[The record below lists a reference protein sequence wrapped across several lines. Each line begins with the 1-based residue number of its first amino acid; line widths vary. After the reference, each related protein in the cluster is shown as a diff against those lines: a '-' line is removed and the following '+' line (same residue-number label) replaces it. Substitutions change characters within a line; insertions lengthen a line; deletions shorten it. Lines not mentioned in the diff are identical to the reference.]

1 MANILKLVKVDM
13 EEMVKDGTILLIGKP
28 RVFEKYEDGVKVGA
42 GGLTYPCLFE
52 GLEFEKMSVKIPGTI
67 KPQVDYD
74 DEPIQVSF
82 QGLEGKL
89 WQDYKNGGEVKL
101 SLTAKSVTPFA
112 EKPRLRMGKEDG
124 KA

>member
-1 MANILKLVKVDM
+1 MANILKLVKIDM
-13 EEMVKDGTILLIGKP
+13 EEMVKGGTILLIGKP

-67 KPQVDYD
+67 NPQVNYD
-74 DEPIQVSF
+74 DEPIQVTF
-82 QGLEGKL
+82 QELEGKL
-89 WQDYKNGGEVKL
+89 WQDYKNGGEVRL
-101 SLTAKSVTPFA
+101 SLTAKGIAPFE
-112 EKPRLRMGKEDG
+112 EKQHLKMNKEDG

>member
-1 MANILKLVKVDM
+1 MSNILKLVKLDT
-13 EEMVKDGTILLIGKP
+13 EEMVKGGTILLIGKP

-74 DEPIQVSF
+74 DEPIQVTF

-89 WQDYKNGGEVKL
+89 WQDFKNGGEVRL
-101 SLTAKSVTPFA
+101 SLTAKGIAPFE
-112 EKPRLRMGKEDG
+112 EKQRLKVNKED